1 MPTNALD
8 QAPREMVA
16 LNADIVGY
24 SKLLADDFEATTA
37 AMQEYHHLVERR
49 IAESGGTLV
58 NFVGDNFMAVFDERN
73 RRHADGDRD
82 LGRHRSKNS
91 RHPE

>member
-37 AMQEYHHLVERR
+37 AMEEYHHLVERR

-58 NFVGDNFMAVFDERN
+58 NFVGDRDFG
-73 RRHADGDRD
+73 GDR
-82 LGRHRSKNS
+82 GQEHRSPDGATGS
-91 RHPE
+91 VPHGH